1 MRDVERAARDAG
13 REEADAARAAQAA
26 HAAMLERQMGAE
38 KEARVAHI
46 GLMAAR
52 RLGQQGVL
60 RAWESW
66 VHEYRT
72 QQRQVRTHP
81 HPEPNPGPCPNP
93 RPSPGPNPAPAP
105 DPNPKPDPAP
115 AVAPAVAPDPNS
127 NLLLGSHARGS
138 GGAADAACA
147 GGGDGA
153 LEGRVASRGEAEI
166 APRSRRAP
174 PRQIG
179 ARGDALRRPCGTV
192 PVGPS
197 VRLVRPEFGS
207 FRYR

>member
-1 MRDVERAARDAG
+1 MRLVRPGQSHCLAHWKMMWQAGLAERQAQMHAGEKEAMQAAIAALQAELREAREEAARAAREAAKLLDTERREAAAQLEATELAAGRDLRDVERAARDAG

-72 QQRQVRTHP
+72 HKRQVRTHP
-81 HPEPNPGPCPNP
+81 QQ
-93 RPSPGPNPAPAP
+93 A
-105 DPNPKPDPAP
+105 D
-115 AVAPAVAPDPNS
+115 
-127 NLLLGSHARGS
+127 HACAWYEGFGS
-138 GGAADAACA
+138 GGVDTGPCFNT
-147 GGGDGA
+147 
-153 LEGRVASRGEAEI
+153 I
-166 APRSRRAP
+166 CN
-174 PRQIG
+174 QNM
-179 ARGDALRRPCGTV
+179 LRCLGQ
-192 PVGPS
+192 
-197 VRLVRPEFGS
+197 
-207 FRYR
+207 